1 MLIYGGRRMV
11 LMLLFA
17 VVLGYGKALSW
28 AEYVNLIELNL
39 KPCRRTCMALAS
51 LQIDDVLLFS
61 H

>member
-1 MLIYGGRRMV
+1 MV